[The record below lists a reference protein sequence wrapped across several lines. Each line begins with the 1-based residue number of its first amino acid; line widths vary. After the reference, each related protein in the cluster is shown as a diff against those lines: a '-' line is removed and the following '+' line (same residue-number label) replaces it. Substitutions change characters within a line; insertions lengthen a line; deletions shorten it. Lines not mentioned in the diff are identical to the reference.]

1 MRRSSQLMVE
11 SHGVIT
17 ISGSLNSEFV
27 YLLSNNS
34 VVVEGSIKSQ
44 RSDCLTE
51 RVFVATVALWLPTHI

>member
-1 MRRSSQLMVE
+1 MVE
-11 SHGVIT
+11 AHGVIT

-44 RSDCLTE
+44 RSDCLPE
-51 RVFVATVALWLPTHI
+51 RVFVATVVLRLPTHS